1 MFIKLPKL
9 VGEIEESVKSRA
21 IAKYFVVMKWH
32 LATLDKKNGVSAWVT
47 SPLTLK
53 QLGTSIWDTLV
64 IFWKMFLLKR
74 GLNPVFF
81 NIVISYIFPK
91 NLLKIPDVVQE
102 IWRIYYLLSLNFF
115 DSLSF
120 PRYKETNDVNLQ
132 QIMSAFQ
139 YTLNGLFNQ
148 CQKLYWYYMTLF
160 WNIKRRAGRSDW
172 HSLPPPPGKTALK
185 KRNLIRVKKASKNLP
200 VHNIFTKIS

>member
-148 CQKLYWYYMTLF
+148 CQKLYWYYMTSF
-160 WNIKRRAGRSDW
+160 WNIKRKAGRSNW
-172 HSLPPPPGKTALK
+172 HPLPHPQERLP
-185 KRNLIRVKKASKNLP
+185 SKNATILGLRKQA
-200 VHNIFTKIS
+200 KIY